1 MHDPLREQQ
10 HCLARHLR
18 DPQRHAP
25 PRGLEGRRLKLYR
38 TLFYDG
44 IEALLGGSFPVLRQT
59 LGDQRWHARVHDFY
73 ANYRCQS
80 PLFTEIPA
88 AFVDYLQGIEPDTP
102 WQPELAHYEMIESQ
116 LYLSDARDPEHD
128 PQGDLLQGEP
138 VLSSRACVL
147 SYRWPV
153 DRIGPTFQPLQAP
166 AQPTLLLVYRDAAL
180 QVRFARLSPMAYRL
194 LTQVQGCGRQRL
206 QALGADLQAGLA
218 LLENLQEQGVVI
230 GTR

>member
-1 MHDPLREQQ
+1 
-10 HCLARHLR
+10 
-18 DPQRHAP
+18 
-25 PRGLEGRRLKLYR
+25 
-38 TLFYDG
+38 
-44 IEALLGGSFPVLRQT
+44 
-59 LGDQRWHARVHDFY
+59 
-73 ANYRCQS
+73 
-80 PLFTEIPA
+80 
-88 AFVDYLQGIEPDTP
+88 
-102 WQPELAHYEMIESQ
+102 MIESQ

-128 PQGDLLQGEP
+128 PQGDLLQGEL

-194 LTQVQGCGRQRL
+194 LTQVQGSGRQRL

-218 LLENLQEQGVVI
+218 LLENLREQGVVI